1 MSGTLNS
8 IYNNTSYA
16 LNLNADAMGVL
27 EEQVSTGS
35 RINRASDD
43 PSNAYQVLRLNSQQ
57 KSLEDYMNNISD
69 MSSTLG
75 ASSSTIDEMVKAIS
89 GQGGVNE
96 SLTQILS
103 GTYNEAE
110 RKTIAGKIND
120 TLEQMVSLA
129 NTQNVGQYIFGGS
142 NTSSA
147 PYAVQRTNGEI
158 TSVTYQGG
166 SQQRNVEVAPGVQ
179 ASAYYAGEDTFC
191 SNDRGTPKFL
201 GDTGAAVGSGTS
213 SVKGNVWLT
222 VTKDSN
228 NHYNLSIDGGPAVD
242 VSTVSDPSNVAVTN
256 SNGQVLY
263 VDATNINSTGVN
275 MVIVPGTCDVFN
287 TLITA
292 RDLLENKQGFSDSQL
307 SVFRGGLS
315 DSVDEVNNLL
325 VGKQASIGSKIVF
338 LDNLKNSLDNTN
350 NNTKDRTTTLQQ
362 ADVAQLSIDIARRQ
376 TLYQMALA
384 VAGKLLSTSLLD
396 YI

>member
-1 MSGTLNS
+1 
-8 IYNNTSYA
+8 
-16 LNLNADAMGVL
+16 
-27 EEQVSTGS
+27 
-35 RINRASDD
+35 
-43 PSNAYQVLRLNSQQ
+43 
-57 KSLEDYMNNISD
+57 MNNISD